1 MKSPSS
7 ALIDVSFFLLVF
19 TTKPLVSLPIA
30 LRDGNGNKVLVDQ
43 DYFIRSLTWGAGE
56 GGVLTLPGLNNT
68 CPVDVAWGTRLFFR
82 GIPVRFSPVTDIN
95 GIVNT
100 DTNLNINCLMSLM
113 KGPALDLSSAATR
126 GPSRGSVTTYQP
138 GAGKWF
144 ITIDGIEGEFGPE
157 TYPNC
162 FYIKKVGGTCDY
174 PFYKLVH
181 CPGRNSAALCNDV
194 GVSYEYGG
202 RLVLSKTSFTFIILK
217 NREVG
222 GHSQE

>member
-7 ALIDVSFFLLVF
+7 ALIALSFFLLAF

-30 LRDGNGNKVLVDQ
+30 LRDGNGDKVLVGQ

-56 GGVLTLPGLNNT
+56 GGVLALPGLNST
-68 CPVDVAWGTRLFFR
+68 CPVDVAWGTGLFFR
-82 GIPVRFSPVTDIN
+82 GIPVTFSPVTGIN
-95 GIVNT
+95 GVVNT
-100 DTNLNINCLMSLM
+100 DTNLNI
-113 KGPALDLSSAATR
+113 KFTEGPLFGCNQRTVWRVGD
-126 GPSRGSVTTYQP
+126 YQP
-138 GAGKWF
+138 WAGKWF
-144 ITIDGIEGEFGPE
+144 ITTDGIEGEFGPE
-157 TYPNC
+157 TYPNW

-181 CPGRNSAALCNDV
+181 CPSRKSAALCSDV
-194 GVSYEYGG
+194 GISYEYGG
-202 RLVLSKTSFTFIILK
+202 RLVLSNTSFTFIILK